1 MGVRVIVDP
10 DACLGFGECVALD
23 PEAVELDRHGT
34 ARILLPVLEADR
46 AKRLCDACSDG
57 ALSIVTPELP
67 RPNGRQP

>member
-1 MGVRVIVDP
+1 MGIRVIVDP

-23 PEAVELDRHGT
+23 PEAVELDGHRT

-57 ALSIVTPELP
+57 ALSIVTPKPP
-67 RPNGRQP
+67 RLTERQH